1 MKKIIVLVLSFVMI
15 LSLAACGGESTNN
28 STTQEVNQ
36 TDSENISQDQS
47 QEEQAES
54 ESAGE
59 SVGLADPVNLTF
71 AAQEVGTGA
80 YSFAAALQGAML
92 KGLPSGSTIDLT
104 TNSPGGVGAPVLIQ
118 NEECDIIV
126 ANAGPSLWSY
136 EMSAD
141 EYEFGGCTDIATL
154 GGGLGHTFTNVMF
167 TQKFVDATGYTT
179 LEEVIADKYP
189 IKLIT
194 KKNGSLGELTAERVI
209 EACGITVDEFLS
221 FATWEKTGG
230 DAIKS
235 GLQDDLYDM
244 TIDHIEAGQS
254 ITTELCLTH
263 DMYFVQLSDETL
275 KNMEDM
281 GYAPIVIEAGTWN
294 KQDEPIDS
302 MGSQQNI
309 LVNANMDEELAYAL
323 TKAVCEN
330 KDELASAVASMS
342 YFDPEVAGIKSFAG
356 CPLHP
361 GAARYYDEM
370 GYQYD

>member
-1 MKKIIVLVLSFVMI
+1 MKKVFALILALVLS
-15 LSLAACGGESTNN
+15 LSLVACGGKDAD
-28 STTQEVNQ
+28 TTPADNGTQ
-36 TDSENISQDQS
+36 TEQS
-47 QEEQAES
+47 G
-54 ESAGE
+54 ESAG
-59 SVGLADPVNLTF
+59 LTNPVNLTF

-80 YSFAAALQGAML
+80 YTIAAALQTAML
-92 KGLPSGSTIDLT
+92 KGLPAGSTIDLT
-104 TNSPGGVGAPVLIQ
+104 TNSPGGVGAPVLVQ

-126 ANAGPSLWSY
+126 ANAGPSQWSY
-136 EMSAD
+136 ERGAD
-141 EYEFGGCTDIATL
+141 EYDFGGCTDIATL

-167 TQKFVDATGYTT
+167 TQAFVDKTGYTS
-179 LEEVIADKYP
+179 LEQVIADKYP

-209 EACGITVDEFLS
+209 EACGITVEEFLS

-254 ITTELCLTH
+254 NTTELCLTH

-275 KNMEDM
+275 ANMEEM
-281 GYAPIVIEAGTWN
+281 GYAPIVMEAGTWN
-294 KQDEPIDS
+294 KQDTAINS

-309 LVNANMDEELAYAL
+309 IVPASMDEEVAYAL

-330 KDELASAVASMS
+330 KDDLASAVASMK
-342 YFDPEVAGIKSFAG
+342 YFDPSVAGAKSFAG

-361 GAARYYDEM
+361 GAARYYQEM
-370 GYQYD
+370 GYACD